1 MLDRF
6 LDSDKIVIKAN
17 KTSII
22 KFENNRF
29 TVFLSFKENQPISP
43 DNYHLSLNCFKKLK
57 EQLDKTSHLLNQYD
71 KIFDDYLKL
80 GILEEAQTPG
90 RHRPSCLLTT

>member
-6 LDSDKIVIKAN
+6 WDSDTIAIKAN

-22 KFENNRF
+22 KFENNRL
-29 TVFLSFKENQPISP
+29 TVVLSFKENQPISP
-43 DNYHLSLNCFKKLK
+43 NNYHLSLNCLNKLK
-57 EQLDKTSHLLNQYD
+57 ERLDKTSHLLNEYD
-71 KIFDDYLKL
+71 KIFDDDLKL
-80 GILEEAQTPG
+80 GILEEAQTLG

>member
-6 LDSDKIVIKAN
+6 LDSDKIVITAS

-22 KFENNRF
+22 KFENNGF
-29 TVFLSFKENQPISP
+29 TVFLSFKENQPISL
-43 DNYHLSLNCFKKLK
+43 DNYHLSLNCFKNLK
-57 EQLDKTSHLLNQYD
+57 ELDKTSHLLNQYD

-80 GILEEAQTPG
+80 GILEEAQTQG